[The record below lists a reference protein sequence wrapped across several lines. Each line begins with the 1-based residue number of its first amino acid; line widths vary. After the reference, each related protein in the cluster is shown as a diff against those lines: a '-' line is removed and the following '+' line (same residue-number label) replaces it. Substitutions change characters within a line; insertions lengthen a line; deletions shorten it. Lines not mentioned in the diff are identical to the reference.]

1 MQQSRSTRLTHDNTP
16 AAISWP
22 LGVDHSITV
31 RPIVPEDAALTREF
45 FDSLSAD
52 SRYNRFFGAG
62 ITLSQEWLD
71 RMTRIDFD
79 RDMALIATVMFENC
93 ETEVAVARYVRL
105 PDDES
110 AEFALTVA
118 DAWQGRGLG
127 PRLMRELIAAARAAG
142 LKRLTGEVLASNT
155 AMLGLL
161 RRLGFRI
168 TIHEESRDLR
178 CAELDLERDTRLVA

>member
-1 MQQSRSTRLTHDNTP
+1 
-16 AAISWP
+16 
-22 LGVDHSITV
+22 
-31 RPIVPEDAALTREF
+31 
-45 FDSLSAD
+45 
-52 SRYNRFFGAG
+52 
-62 ITLSQEWLD
+62 
-71 RMTRIDFD
+71 MTRIDFD

-118 DAWQGRGLG
+118 DAWQGIGLG

-168 TIHEESRDLR
+168 TIHEESRELR
-178 CAELDLERDTRLVA
+178 CAELDLERDTRLAA